1 MLTQSGTQIHDLRE
15 VIAEVLKEELRHF
28 MPQCIAAIKSNK
40 SETPIE
46 RDSLLSRAQAARVL
60 SVSIQ
65 TVAKLIRLK
74 QLPSVKVQRRT
85 MIRQSDLTLLVTARD
100 KQDRRAS

>member
-1 MLTQSGTQIHDLRE
+1 MLTLSSAQLHDLRE
-15 VIAEVLKEELRHF
+15 VIAEVLKEELRHIMSQYF
-28 MPQCIAAIKSNK
+28 AANTLIK

-46 RDSLLSRAQAARVL
+46 RDSLLSRAQTARIL
-60 SVSIQ
+60 GVSIQ

-85 MIRQSDLTLLVTARD
+85 MIRQSDLAVLVTARD
-100 KQDRRAS
+100 KQNRSAS